1 MSTVQYRL
9 QLGKK
14 QEIVEGPDGADVVV
28 FIDTK
33 DADLDPSVAYMLGK
47 LKAEGSTG
55 ALIDELRSGRAAAA
69 ISKLRKNA

>member
-1 MSTVQYRL
+1 MSKKN
-9 QLGKK
+9 KK

-28 FIDTK
+28 LIDTK

-55 ALIDELRSGRAAAA
+55 ALIDELRSGRAAVA
-69 ISKLRKNA
+69 IAKSQVATN

>member
-1 MSTVQYRL
+1 MRTVQYRL

-14 QEIVEGPDGADVVV
+14 QELIEGPEGADVVV
-28 FIDTK
+28 LIDVK

-55 ALIDELRSGRAAAA
+55 ALIDELSSGRAAAA
-69 ISKLRKNA
+69 IAKLRQNA

>member
-28 FIDTK
+28 LIDTK

-47 LKAEGSTG
+47 LKAEGSTH
-55 ALIDELRSGRAAAA
+55 
-69 ISKLRKNA
+69 

>member
-14 QEIVEGPDGADVVV
+14 QELVDGPDVADVVV
-28 FIDTK
+28 SIDAK

-55 ALIDELRSGRAAAA
+55 ALIDELRSGRATAA
-69 ISKLRKNA
+69 IAKLRKNA

>member
-1 MSTVQYRL
+1 MSKVQYRL

-14 QEIVEGPDGADVVV
+14 QEIVEGPDSADVVV
-28 FIDTK
+28 VIDAK

-55 ALIDELRSGRAAAA
+55 ALIGELRSERAAQA
-69 ISKLRKNA
+69 IAKLLKNA

>member
-1 MSTVQYRL
+1 MSKAQYRL

-28 FIDTK
+28 VIDAK
-33 DADLDPSVAYMLGK
+33 DADLDPCVAYMLGK

-55 ALIDELRSGRAAAA
+55 ALIEELRSGRATQA
-69 ISKLRKNA
+69 IAKLHKNA

>member
-1 MSTVQYRL
+1 MSKAQYRL

-14 QEIVEGPDGADVVV
+14 QEIVEGPDDADVVV
-28 FIDTK
+28 VIDAK

-55 ALIDELRSGRAAAA
+55 ALIGELRSGRATQA
-69 ISKLRKNA
+69 IAKLRKNA